1 MPEKVAVLS
10 KIRLLL
16 FISPKFTTCRHP
28 RAICRKD
35 TAVRIEA
42 DGYFL
47 WLEKWIMQCYFVM
60 SSEKKIPH
68 KIPTMWS
75 MFFICKLFNN
85 CKMQKIR
92 RLSKCVQ
99 WVHLPPPFQKNN
111 ASRSEVRFLFEMR
124 GEITASAVND
134 VKHRGVETSG
144 STALAMCVS
153 AARAIHLPPPL
164 TNNAPQSRCFFCVQT

>member
-99 WVHLPPPFQKNN
+99 WVHLPPPFKNN
-111 ASRSEVRFLFEMR
+111 APQTRCFFLFLKGGGR
-124 GEITASAVND
+124 TLLSNSVATPL
-134 VKHRGVETSG
+134 RGVAPSG
-144 STALAMCVS
+144 STARSDVREDF
-153 AARAIHLPPPL
+153 ARAK
-164 TNNAPQSRCFFCVQT
+164 PQGNPSPTTT

>member
-99 WVHLPPPFQKNN
+99 WVHLPPPFTYSTVCKDGFFVLKLPDL
-111 ASRSEVRFLFEMR
+111 RRFLHLAANWWWDRVFPTFFPQNSHNVENFPPPFKL
-124 GEITASAVND
+124 SD
-134 VKHRGVETSG
+134 RGVS
-144 STALAMCVS
+144 
-153 AARAIHLPPPL
+153 
-164 TNNAPQSRCFFCVQT
+164 